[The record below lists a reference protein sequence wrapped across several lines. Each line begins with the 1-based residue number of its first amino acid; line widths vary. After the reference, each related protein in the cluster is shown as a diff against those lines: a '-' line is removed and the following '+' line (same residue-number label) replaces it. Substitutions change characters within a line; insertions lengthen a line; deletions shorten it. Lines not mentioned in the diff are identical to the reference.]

1 MVPTSLFEIK
11 PRRSSGD
18 SGSYT
23 NSQRKIPR
31 EVLGQT
37 ERNTCKERRQTRE
50 AERKRESTVH
60 TYRGSRTKGEGR
72 GRGEKKEK
80 EPLRSASRCRVH
92 RFRSPPSSRRSPPAQ
107 THIHEH
113 TTHDVTLSLLAS
125 SRARYT
131 RNIAKRAA
139 PGTRI
144 DVPACQV
151 IVCNCRLG

>member
-1 MVPTSLFEIK
+1 MIAART
-11 PRRSSGD
+11 
-18 SGSYT
+18 
-23 NSQRKIPR
+23 
-31 EVLGQT
+31 
-37 ERNTCKERRQTRE
+37 QTRSVRSRARFLDRQKGIHVKKE
-50 AERKRESTVH
+50 ADKRGRKKERESTVH